1 MSRFAL
7 LLLATFAMI
16 FLGAT
21 EVQSQCYGGR
31 YYSAPRHYR
40 PHAVRYGYRAPVVYG
55 AYPRRVYRA
64 PNRYYRPS
72 YGYRGYYPSRAYG
85 YRPSGHVGYR
95 GGAYGGG
102 VTVRIRF

>member
-7 LLLATFAMI
+7 LLVATFAMI
-16 FLGAT
+16 CLGAA
-21 EVQSQCYGGR
+21 EAQSQCYGGR

-40 PHAVRYGYRAPVVYG
+40 PHAVRYGYGYRAPVVYS

-64 PNRYYRPS
+64 PARYYRPT
-72 YGYRGYYPSRAYG
+72 YGYRGYYPNRAYG
-85 YRPSGHVGYR
+85 YRSGGQTGYR
-95 GGAYGGG
+95 SGG